1 LNLSETEI
9 KMQLKKINPNL
20 QQALIENDF
29 LEANAMQQETF
40 STIKSGA
47 DAVIQSPSGTGK
59 STTIVLN
66 VIQRVEKAVGE
77 STRALVFV
85 EDKEKVVEM
94 VELFKRLANYTDIRV
109 IGAHDKGDIDFDKNQ
124 ISLGMDVIIGTT
136 TKINAMFASAGF
148 NMNTIK
154 MFVIDDADVLFR
166 NRLDATIMRLS
177 ASVEKTQRIFFC
189 TEITERVEVLADKIM
204 IEPVF
209 FEME

>member
-1 LNLSETEI
+1 
-9 KMQLKKINPNL
+9 MDLKKIHPNL
-20 QQALIENDF
+20 QKALIENG
-29 LEANAMQQETF
+29 LTEANEMQQETF

-47 DAVIQSPSGTGK
+47 DAVIQSPAGTGK
-59 STTIVLN
+59 STTIAIN
-66 VIQRVEKAVGE
+66 VIQRLEKAVGE

-85 EDKEKVVEM
+85 QDKEKVLEM
-94 VELFKRLANYTDIRV
+94 VGLFQTLCNYNDIRI

-124 ISLGMDVIIGTT
+124 ISLGMDVIVGTV

-148 NMNTIK
+148 NMNTIR
-154 MFVIDDADVLFR
+154 MFVVDDADLLFR

-177 ASVEKTQRIFFC
+177 ASVGKTQRIFFC
-189 TEITERVEVLADKIM
+189 SEITERVEVLADKIM

>member
-1 LNLSETEI
+1 
-9 KMQLKKINPNL
+9 MQLKKINPNL
-20 QQALIENDF
+20 QKALIENDF
-29 LEANAMQQETF
+29 LEANEMQMETF

-47 DAVIQSPSGTGK
+47 DAVIQSPGGTGK

-66 VIQRVEKAVGE
+66 VIQRLEKAVGE

-85 EDKEKVVEM
+85 EDKEKVLEM
-94 VELFKRLANYTDIRV
+94 VDLFKKLNNYNDIRV

-124 ISLGMDVIIGTT
+124 ISLGMDVIIGTV

-154 MFVIDDADVLFR
+154 MFVVDDADVLFR

-189 TEITERVEVLADKIM
+189 SEITERVEVLADKIM

-209 FEME
+209 FEMED

>member
-1 LNLSETEI
+1 
-9 KMQLKKINPNL
+9 MQLKKINPNL

-29 LEANAMQQETF
+29 IEANEMQQDTF

-47 DAVIQSPSGTGK
+47 DAVIQSPNGSGKTA
-59 STTIVLN
+59 TILLN
-66 VIQRVEKAVGE
+66 VIQRLENAVGE
-77 STRALVFV
+77 STRALIFV
-85 EDKEKVVEM
+85 QDKDKVLEA
-94 VELFKRLANYTDIRV
+94 VELFKKLANYTNIRV

-209 FEME
+209 FEMEEE

>member
-1 LNLSETEI
+1 
-9 KMQLKKINPNL
+9 MQLKKINPKL
-20 QQALIENDF
+20 QQALIEND
-29 LEANAMQQETF
+29 LTEANEMQQDTF

-47 DAVIQSPSGTGK
+47 DVVIQSPGGTGK
-59 STTIVLN
+59 STTIALN
-66 VIQRVEKAVGE
+66 VIQRLEKAVGE

-85 EDKEKVVEM
+85 QDKEKVIEM
-94 VELFKRLANYTDIRV
+94 VEIFKKLTNYTDLRI

-154 MFVIDDADVLFR
+154 MFVVDDAEVLFK
-166 NRLDATIMRLS
+166 NRLDAVIMRLS

-189 TEITERVEVLADKIM
+189 SEITERVEILADKIM
-204 IEPVF
+204 IEPAF
-209 FEME
+209 FEMED